1 VRVLASELWWVALVF
16 GCAQGMRRGI
26 SLWVL
31 FPAAYLVDIWLTLQ
45 LEVVRPFWLLL
56 LNVLLLCVVLQ
67 LARGV
72 AVMDAVHDMPQHP
85 PPVPPTVAQR
95 EMAAGLELEG
105 FVRVADTAVLV
116 GDPAMHLWV
125 LVRADGTL
133 AELVHTE
140 PRAPGFGFRTQL
152 DPAAPGY
159 DAIESVP
166 WKRGW
171 PSPTTRRIALPKAT
185 WPALL
190 AAHDAALA
198 EAVAV
203 GARPVPVPVEG
214 ALANVLESDRAAA
227 RRVLVSPW
235 RSMARMYGVGRRQR
249 GATS

>member
-1 VRVLASELWWVALVF
+1 MVLVV
-16 GCAQGMRRGI
+16 GCAQGVRRGI

-31 FPAAYLVDIWLTLQ
+31 LPAAYLVDIWLTLQ
-45 LEVVRPFWLLL
+45 LEVIRPFWLWM
-56 LNVLLLCVVLQ
+56 LNVLVLSVTFQ

-72 AVMDAVHDMPQHP
+72 AVMDAVHDVPDDP
-85 PPVPPTVAQR
+85 PLVAPTAAQR
-95 EMAAGLELEG
+95 EMAAGLRAEG
-105 FVRVADTAVLV
+105 FVPVADTAVLV
-116 GDPAMHLWV
+116 GEPAIHLWV

-159 DAIESVP
+159 DTIESVP

-171 PSPTTRRIALPKAT
+171 PAPTSRRIALPKAP
-185 WPALL
+185 WPQVL

-198 EAVAV
+198 DAVAL
-203 GARPVPVPVEG
+203 GAQPVPVRVED

-227 RRVLVSPW
+227 RRVLTRPW
-235 RSMARMYGVGRRQR
+235 RSMARMYGVGRRPR
-249 GATS
+249 GATG